1 LSNTSLRWPARN
13 TPNQN
18 PNEEKEVEIMNAE
31 KVLRAVIAS
40 AAIALATSLAEEMAK
55 LNKIRS

>member
-1 LSNTSLRWPARN
+1 
-13 TPNQN
+13 
-18 PNEEKEVEIMNAE
+18 MNAE